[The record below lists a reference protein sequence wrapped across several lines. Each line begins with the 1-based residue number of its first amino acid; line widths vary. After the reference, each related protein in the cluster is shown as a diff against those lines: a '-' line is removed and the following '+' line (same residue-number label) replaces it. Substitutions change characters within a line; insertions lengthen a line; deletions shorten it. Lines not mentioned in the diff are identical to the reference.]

1 MENNQNV
8 VNIDINYTS
17 RYDDDNDVLAVIS
30 DDEWS
35 STSDESKSDYMV
47 VFKKDK
53 CNYTINPLI
62 NDKRSPYVYDERLE
76 KLSEM
81 IPECYVCFE
90 KTIDYSPCKCK
101 APLCNECFIKI
112 RKQVNFEK
120 CTICRHNFIKSS
132 INMIN
137 IYNPFFLDDELDNE
151 LDNTCPYCLRID
163 FIIKFILLLSYI
175 ILSSFLFGNLIV
187 QNYLYD
193 NTNINK
199 EFTYNLLTFGF
210 GLLASIVS
218 LICMYTVYKLFIYFI
233 QYCRYILY

>member
-1 MENNQNV
+1 MGFCLYGN
-8 VNIDINYTS
+8 DINDNTS
-17 RYDDDNDVLAVIS
+17 PIEAGLSWITKTNKIFT
-30 DDEWS
+30 S
-35 STSDESKSDYMV
+35 SNI
-47 VFKKDK
+47 FKNQKEK
-53 CNYTINPLI
+53 GVNKKLI
-62 NDKRSPYVYDERLE
+62 GFKMLE
-76 KLSEM
+76 KS
-81 IPECYVCFE
+81 IPRKDYEILNSDHKIIGVVTSGTMSPSLNFGIGLGYVKSGFE
-90 KTIDYSPCKCK
+90 EIDT
-101 APLCNECFIKI
+101 EIFIKI

-120 CTICRHNFIKSS
+120 CTICRQNFIKSS

-218 LICMYTVYKLFIYFI
+218 LICMYTVYKLFISINFN
-233 QYCRYILY
+233 